1 MYFGRVVGTA
11 TATVKHRSMQGC
23 KLLLVMALQADRKS
37 IEGDPV
43 LVIDTLGAG
52 VGDMVMITSD
62 GIGARELVRDEQSP
76 VRWSVLGVID
86 Q

>member
-1 MYFGRVVGTA
+1 
-11 TATVKHRSMQGC
+11 MQGC
-23 KLLLVMALQADRKS
+23 KLLLVMALQADRQS

-62 GIGARELVRDEQSP
+62 GIGARQLVRDEQSP